1 MSDDEDE
8 NITIQNIVATTT
20 IAKTLDLVEISSIL
34 PNSEYDIGRFP
45 GLIYHMDNPKTATL
59 LFSSGKVVCT
69 GAKNIKDAQI
79 SIEHIAKELHK
90 NKIKVDTKPKITVQN
105 IVATHDIGTPLNLN
119 SISVSLG
126 LENVEYEPEQF
137 PGLVYRVFNP
147 KVVALLFGS
156 GKVVCTGAKNPD
168 DIKIAIK
175 KIKKELQLSGF
186 LP

>member
-1 MSDDEDE
+1 MAEEE
-8 NITIQNIVATTT
+8 NKTIQNIVATTT
-20 IAKTLDLVEISSIL
+20 IAKKLDLVEISSIL

-45 GLIYHMDNPKTATL
+45 GLIYHMESPKTATL

-90 NKIKVDTKPKITVQN
+90 NGIKVDTKPTITVQN

-137 PGLVYRVFNP
+137 PGLVYRVYNP

-156 GKVVCTGAKNPD
+156 GKVVCTGAKNPE

-175 KIKKELQLSGF
+175 KIKEELQQSGF
-186 LP
+186 LN

>member
-1 MSDDEDE
+1 MTQEED
-8 NITIQNIVATTT
+8 ITIQNIVATTT
-20 IAKTLDLVEISSIL
+20 IAKTLDLVAISNIL
-34 PNSEYDIGRFP
+34 PNAEYDVGRFP
-45 GLIYHMDNPKTATL
+45 GLIYHMDEPKTATL

-69 GAKNIKDAQI
+69 GAKDIEDAKS
-79 SIEHIAKELHK
+79 SIQHIAKVLHDA
-90 NKIKVDTKPKITVQN
+90 KIDVDTNPTITVQN

-168 DIKIAIK
+168 DIQIAIR
-175 KIKKELQLSGF
+175 KIKEELRLSGF
-186 LP
+186 LT

>member
-1 MSDDEDE
+1 MTDVEDED
-8 NITIQNIVATTT
+8 ITIQNIVATTT

-137 PGLVYRVFNP
+137 PGLVYRVRDP
-147 KVVALLFGS
+147 KVVMLLFSS
-156 GKVVCTGAKNPD
+156 GKVVCTGAKNIE
-168 DIKIAIK
+168 DIETAVNIVTD
-175 KIKKELQLSGF
+175 ELRNAEL
-186 LP
+186 L